1 MKPSER
7 SGMMVALAGF
17 VVLSSGDAV
26 IKTMAGQW
34 PPVAVAALRFTLGAV
49 GLSGLLTARQG
60 RAGFAMPMAAAQWL
74 RGVGLAA
81 ATIGFFSAV
90 FIMPLA
96 TATAITFASPVLTAL
111 VAGAVLG
118 ERVGRV
124 TIMASLIAFVGVL
137 IVLRPNFLALGWAA
151 LLPLLSACGQTMLM
165 IGNRIVAGRASPLAT
180 QLFVAAIAAPL
191 LIAAAAVLHV
201 AGPARFV
208 VGWPPLSVVAR
219 CALVACSASTAHWLI
234 YLGTTRAGAATI
246 APMSY
251 IQLLVAT
258 ALGWIVFGDAPDAAA
273 LLGAG
278 VIVGAGLWLWRAGPS
293 AIRSAPIERG

>member
-1 MKPSER
+1 M
-7 SGMMVALAGF
+7 
-17 VVLSSGDAV
+17 
-26 IKTMAGQW
+26 
-34 PPVAVAALRFTLGAV
+34 
-49 GLSGLLTARQG
+49 
-60 RAGFAMPMAAAQWL
+60 
-74 RGVGLAA
+74 
-81 ATIGFFSAV
+81 
-90 FIMPLA
+90 
-96 TATAITFASPVLTAL
+96 LTAL

-124 TIMASLIAFVGVL
+124 TIMASLIAFAGVL

-165 IGNRIVAGRASPLAT
+165 ICNRVVAGRASPLAT

-191 LIAAAAVLHV
+191 LIAAAAVLHLL
-201 AGPARFV
+201 GPARFA

-258 ALGWIVFGDAPDAAA
+258 ALGWIMFGDAPDAVA

-278 VIVGAGLWLWRAGPS
+278 VIVAAGLWLWRAG
-293 AIRSAPIERG
+293 IERDPVGTE